1 MKNKDMAE
9 VVPQDIQNTLMD
21 RKQERERM
29 AYEKNEIEENQAPR
43 KSLMDTIK
51 KGMNK
56 MTGKTVKKAG
66 GGSVSASR
74 RADGCAQ
81 RGKTKG
87 KIV

>member
-1 MKNKDMAE
+1 MDKTKTTE
-9 VVPQDIQNTLMD
+9 VMPQEIQNKLMD

-43 KSLMDTIK
+43 KSLMETIQ
-51 KGMNK
+51 KGIDK

-87 KIV
+87 KFV

>member
-1 MKNKDMAE
+1 MDKTKTTE
-9 VVPQDIQNTLMD
+9 VMPQEIQNKLMD

-43 KSLMDTIK
+43 KNLMETIQ
-51 KGMNK
+51 KGIDK

-87 KIV
+87 KFV